1 MHKSKINQGFTLL
14 ELMIA
19 IAILG
24 ILTSI
29 AYPSYTDYVRKGHRN
44 DGQAILLDAANRQEV
59 HYAKNATYTNDFTKL
74 NLPTASPEGYYTI
87 TIPSADATSYTIV
100 ASATTKGGQNQDK
113 AKRFRLQSNGVREY
127 YDGSS
132 WKSSWSGR

>member
-1 MHKSKINQGFTLL
+1 MHKSKINQGFTLI

-19 IAILG
+19 IAIIG
-24 ILTSI
+24 IITSI
-29 AYPSYTDYVRKGHRN
+29 AYPSYIDSVRKGHRN
-44 DGQAILLDAANRQEV
+44 DGQAVLLDMANRQEV

-74 NLPTASPEGYYTI
+74 NLATTSPEGYYTI

-100 ASATTKGGQNQDK
+100 ASATTKGGQNKDK
-113 AKRFRLQSNGVREY
+113 AQSFRLQSSGVQEY

-132 WKSSWSGR
+132 WQSGWSGR